1 MENVIQGCII
11 MLEEDALKIKIENL
25 REKNISHNF
34 TIKSINEIKT
44 LISFRQSE
52 EDIFIKEIKILIE
65 EGKLNV
71 DEKISPIKKYS
82 SESTCRT
89 IKDVISGKNISDT
102 DISSC
107 ISSLDYEL
115 ELMEQKIKENI
126 ISISEME
133 LEVIRLENENP
144 LEQVK
149 FGDSYGIRDLYT
161 VDPALLSKKIVNV
174 IVQDLSE
181 RKKSSML
188 TRKGNIHWKKTI
200 DKSMKYDG
208 TPYELQYTSKGI
220 STTGTKPKIYILVDI
235 SGSVSPFIPFSIN
248 IAQAL
253 SIAFNDYETIIYSS
267 PCMNAFDDENIYNA
281 DEHSK
286 RTKKVLSLVAQAERK
301 DTQGNIWDSMNRFSK
316 KSFKKYKNN
325 PEELKNK
332 LRYGIRSDSD
342 FIHSLLISLID
353 VASTNSLFLIFS
365 DDSPY
370 VAGNYARRVS
380 KKSGFCNKL
389 KSFEN
394 NIFWFNVSEQ
404 TDQRAIDGY
413 SILSYKDNQRHG
425 AEGIWNRSGTVP
437 LCKKFKTPEKNFY
450 PKYGEAPENYGK
462 WMKTII
468 SLLKKNLI

>member
-1 MENVIQGCII
+1 
-11 MLEEDALKIKIENL
+11 MLEEDELKIKIERL
-25 REKNISHNF
+25 RKENISHNS
-34 TIKSINEIKT
+34 TMKSINEIKT
-44 LISFRQSE
+44 LISYRESE
-52 EDIFIKEIKILIE
+52 EDIFIKEIKTVIE

-82 SESTCRT
+82 SESTCQT
-89 IKDVISGKNISDT
+89 IKDIISGKSISDT
-102 DISSC
+102 DISSSV
-107 ISSLDYEL
+107 SSLDYEF
-115 ELMEQKIKENI
+115 ELMEQKIKENT

-144 LEQVK
+144 LEKVE
-149 FGDSYGIRDLYT
+149 FGDSYGISRLYT
-161 VDPALLSKKIVNV
+161 VDPAILSKKIVNI
-174 IVQDLSE
+174 IVQDLAE

-188 TRKGNIHWKKTI
+188 TRKGDIHWKKTI
-200 DKSMKYDG
+200 GKSMKYDG

-220 STTGTKPKIYILVDI
+220 SASATKPKIYILVDI

-253 SIAFNDYETIIYSS
+253 SIAFSDYETIIYSS
-267 PCMNAFDDENIYNA
+267 PCMNVFNGEDEYNRN
-281 DEHSK
+281 EHTK
-286 RTKKVLSLVAQAERK
+286 RTKEVLGLVAKAERK
-301 DTQGNIWDSMNRFSK
+301 NHQGNVWDSMNRFSK
-316 KSFKKYKNN
+316 PSFKKYKTN

-332 LRYGIRSDSD
+332 LRYGIRGDSD

-353 VASTNSLFLIFS
+353 VASTNSLFLVFS

-394 NIFWFNVSEQ
+394 NIFWFNVSET
-404 TDQRAIDGY
+404 TDQRAINGY
-413 SILSYKDNQRHG
+413 SILSYMDNQHHG
-425 AEGIWNRSGTVP
+425 ADGLWDKRGTVP
-437 LCKKFKTPEKNFY
+437 LCKRFKTPEKNFY
-450 PKYGEAPENYGK
+450 PKYGEAPKNYGE

-468 SLLKKNLI
+468 SLIKKNLI